1 MIAANTSIFYDF
13 VRDESVFFEDA
24 ASAVDLTGLCAELLS

>member
-1 MIAANTSIFYDF
+1 MIAANLSILYNF

-24 ASAVDLTGLCAELLS
+24 ASAVDLTGLGTELLS

>member
-1 MIAANTSIFYDF
+1 MIAANVSVFYDF

-24 ASAVDLTGLCAELLS
+24 ASAVDLTGLGTELLS